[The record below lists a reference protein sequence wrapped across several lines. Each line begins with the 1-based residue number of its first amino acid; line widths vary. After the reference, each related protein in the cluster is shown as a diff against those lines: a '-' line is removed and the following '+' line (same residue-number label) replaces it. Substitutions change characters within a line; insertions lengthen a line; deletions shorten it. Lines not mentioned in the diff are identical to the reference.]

1 MRTAAALLLFSL
13 AFRPLALGDPS
24 SSSILE
30 AAKTDYL
37 AGHFDSA
44 LTRLDAHD
52 KAKGSDGD
60 SLDLRGTIALEQG
73 KLDSAERDFSEAHK
87 LAPELFAPRLHLA
100 DLFLRQKKY
109 TAARELYEKLGT
121 ETNVVVSS
129 EQVRYG
135 LLITV
140 LANHDETAARSAL
153 GKITFPTESPAYYF
167 AQSANEFAHGDERAA
182 KKWIVTARQI
192 FAAPLLN
199 WFARPLYD
207 LGWLKDKPGP
217 PAI

>member
-1 MRTAAALLLFSL
+1 MAW
-13 AFRPLALGDPS
+13 GDPAG
-24 SSSILE
+24 SSILE

-44 LTRLDAHD
+44 LTKLDAHD
-52 KAKGSDGD
+52 KAKTPDAD
-60 SLDLRGTIALEQG
+60 SLDLRGAIALEQG
-73 KLDSAERDFSEAHK
+73 NLDSAKHDFSEAHK

-109 TAARELYEKLGT
+109 TEARELYEKLGT
-121 ETNVVVSS
+121 ETNVVASS

-135 LLITV
+135 LLIAA
-140 LANHDETAARSAL
+140 LATHDEAAAQSAL
-153 GKITFPTESPAYYF
+153 AKITFPTESPAYYF
-167 AQSANEFAHGDERAA
+167 AQAAFAYSHGDERAG
-182 KKWIVTARQI
+182 KKWLATAQQI

-207 LGWLKDKPGP
+207 LGWLKDKPKP